1 MTDNQRTNIMAYWWP
16 AAARA
21 QGWKASDR
29 ALRLRVLSVA
39 VSFPPGYFTTVLDA
53 RAAIESNA
61 PLKRELESASQL
73 NSREDVDRVKALLF
87 FLADRVQGAHEMDHP
102 EVGTA
107 RRSREVIAEHL
118 QCLALY
124 PLDAPMGAAGA
135 EALMAELIADMFN
148 KAAKINRL
156 TLAELS
162 DKPQFYRRK
171 GSSELHEGPSQLER
185 LVMRLSALLN
195 GKHGYRN
202 GAGHSLHDMRL
213 AAGLE
218 CGCADCCRRR
228 ITVSA
233 GVNYAAL
240 AREETEPAT
249 VAAGDPDWTV

>member
-21 QGWKASDR
+21 QGWKAADR
-29 ALRLRVLSVA
+29 ARRLRVLSVA

-53 RAAIESNA
+53 RSVIEGGVE
-61 PLKRELESASQL
+61 LKRDLVSASEL

-102 EVGTA
+102 EEGTA
-107 RRSREVIAEHL
+107 RRTREVIAEHL

-124 PLDAPMGAAGA
+124 PLEAPMGRAGA

-156 TLAELS
+156 TLDDLS

-171 GSSELHEGPSQLER
+171 GSSELHEGPSQLDR

-195 GKHGYRN
+195 GKQGYRN
-202 GAGHSLHDMRL
+202 GAGHSLHTMRL
-213 AAGLE
+213 AAGLK
-218 CGCADCCRRR
+218 CDCSACCRAR
-228 ITVSA
+228 ITVSPIPEL
-233 GVNYAAL
+233 GEIAA
-240 AREETEPAT
+240 P
-249 VAAGDPDWTV
+249 VAAAVAVGDPDWTV